1 MFCNKCGKKIDY
13 NSFLCNE
20 CSNGESVVGT
30 EDLTFTL
37 PNAPMVANEEPTNTV
52 SPQKVGVKGAISAA
66 IMSYVSLILNCC
78 GFVLMWIGIIS
89 ALLYAEGPP
98 TKEDVYYDHEMLLFF
113 AMAYGLA
120 GLIFGIASVIPSIRG
135 FCRSVT
141 AINVVKK
148 SRPKPIA
155 TLVLG
160 IVGLDISVANLI
172 LITYNAL
179 LVIATAVSLI
189 VVATGGF

>member
-52 SPQKVGVKGAISAA
+52 FPQKVGLKGAISAA
-66 IMSYVSLILNCC
+66 VLSCVSLILNYC
-78 GFVLMWIGIIS
+78 GAVFMWVGVIMALICGESS
-89 ALLYAEGPP
+89 AIEAA
-98 TKEDVYYDHEMLLFF
+98 YYDYESFMMF
-113 AMAYGLA
+113 AIVYGIP
-120 GLIFGIASVIPSIRG
+120 GIIFGISGMIPSIKG

-148 SRPKPIA
+148 SRPKPVA

-160 IVGLDISVANLI
+160 IFGLDVSVENLF
-172 LITYNAL
+172 LVFYNSL
-179 LVIATAVSLI
+179 LVIATAITLI
-189 VVATGGF
+189 VVATGGA

>member
-37 PNAPMVANEEPTNTV
+37 PNAPTVANEEPINTV

-66 IMSYVSLILNCC
+66 ITSYVSLILNCC
-78 GFVLMWIGIIS
+78 GLLLMWIGTIS
-89 ALLYAEGPP
+89 AVIYAEGPP
-98 TKEDVYYDHEMLLFF
+98 TKVYYDHEMFLFF
-113 AMAYGLA
+113 AMAYGIA
-120 GLIFGIASVIPSIRG
+120 GIIFGIASVIPSIRG

-148 SRPKPIA
+148 SRPKPVA

-160 IVGLDISVANLI
+160 IVGLDASVANLI

-179 LVIATAVSLI
+179 LVIATAISLI